1 MQYFNKPKQ
10 VNIQDVF
17 IRLSHFRLTPYIHR
31 GVRSDDSI
39 FLGIQPIECFENKY
53 LWATLATCM
62 LPTVALA
69 QLAISML
76 LEQRDNLP
84 SILLGDD
91 IEVIGS

>member
-39 FLGIQPIECFENKY
+39 FLGIQPIECFENNICGL
-53 LWATLATCM
+53 LWQHACCQQLRCGDFD
-62 LPTVALA
+62 VAGAEGQFALYIA
-69 QLAISML
+69 
-76 LEQRDNLP
+76 RRRY
-84 SILLGDD
+84 
-91 IEVIGS
+91 